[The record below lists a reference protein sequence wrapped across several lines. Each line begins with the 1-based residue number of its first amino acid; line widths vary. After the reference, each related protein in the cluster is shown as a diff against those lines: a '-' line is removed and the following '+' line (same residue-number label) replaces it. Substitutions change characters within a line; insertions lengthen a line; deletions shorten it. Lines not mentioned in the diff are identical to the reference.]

1 MEQSIKTTFDLSEF
15 VSIMLQYYSYLDEYA
30 KKVKEEKVE
39 NKIFTKEENEKFTE
53 LDYLSQKLLNNI
65 IQKYYP
71 YKNFILIGEESIT
84 EENDKNI
91 MDLNNKD
98 KTEFLS
104 SIDKISLNGDFKI
117 PRDFNKTIDISNSEI
132 SIFCDPIDGTNSLIK
147 KNFSPV
153 TSLLGVCINN
163 KPYIGFI
170 HYVFSNDNKT
180 YFNFPSHG
188 IFEFSPIEHM
198 FVKLAIQSKND
209 KFSFVISST
218 RATEEM
224 INFIRTFD
232 NSDYS
237 AESGL
242 GNKVVKCLLD
252 DKIYFT
258 TGKNSCGLWDICAGS
273 CLLNELGTDVYCF
286 NGEKI
291 KFVPKK
297 ILFEHN
303 GVVCVNKN
311 KLKVFLDHVKKY
323 YSQNI

>member
-71 YKNFILIGEESIT
+71 YKNFILIGEESIN

-117 PRDFNKTIDISNSEI
+117 PRDFNKTIDISNSET
-132 SIFCDPIDGTNSLIK
+132 SIFCDPIDGTKSLIK
-147 KNFSPV
+147 KKFSPV
-153 TSLLGVCINN
+153 ISLLGVCIDN

-198 FVKLAIQSKND
+198 FVKLAIQSKDD

-232 NSDYS
+232 NNDCS

-258 TGKNSCGLWDICAGS
+258 TGKNSCGLWNICAGS

-297 ILFEHN
+297 IL
-303 GVVCVNKN
+303 
-311 KLKVFLDHVKKY
+311 
-323 YSQNI
+323 